1 MQQVA
6 FFKRKFL
13 YPTDANEFGLC
24 DDSTDGNTQPAYL
37 DVDNRE
43 KWIAIVNN
51 QSQFLVDFYPVDGW
65 LTWNRADGS
74 ISGRCDGFL
83 SYNDKKNIIFV
94 ELKDRVKRNK
104 DWRTHGKAQLK
115 ETLEKFF
122 SIYDKTKFQRV
133 EAYLCNKQQLL
144 HQRYTAFEQNFKNE
158 TGIILR
164 VKREIDLND
173 N

>member
-1 MQQVA
+1 MQQEVD
-6 FFKRKFL
+6 FFKRKFF

-37 DVDNRE
+37 DVENRE

-94 ELKDRVKRNK
+94 ELKCQSGDS
-104 DWRTHGKAQLK
+104 WRSDGKFQLI

-122 SIYDKTKFQRV
+122 SIYKKSDFSM
-133 EAYLCNKQQLL
+133 C
-144 HQRYTAFEQNFKNE
+144 
-158 TGIILR
+158 
-164 VKREIDLND
+164 
-173 N
+173 